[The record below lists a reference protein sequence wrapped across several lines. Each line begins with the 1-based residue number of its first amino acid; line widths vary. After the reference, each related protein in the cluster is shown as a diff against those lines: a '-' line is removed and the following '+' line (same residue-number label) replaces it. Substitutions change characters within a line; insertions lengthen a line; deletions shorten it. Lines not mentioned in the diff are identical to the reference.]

1 MHHAIDGSELAHT
14 EAWLSA
20 TIVAVMVVVALV
32 HGPVMA
38 AALSF
43 AAGLL
48 AAPLIA
54 TPVFSV
60 SIVFAG
66 MPAVVIAVVIVT
78 GKQGR
83 WLLAG

>member
-1 MHHAIDGSELAHT
+1 MSSNPF
-14 EAWLSA
+14 WSA
-20 TIVAVMVVVALV
+20 TIVAVMVVVALM

-38 AALSF
+38 SAFGF

-54 TPVFSV
+54 TPVFSA
-60 SIVFAG
+60 SIVSAR

-78 GKQGR
+78 GKQGC